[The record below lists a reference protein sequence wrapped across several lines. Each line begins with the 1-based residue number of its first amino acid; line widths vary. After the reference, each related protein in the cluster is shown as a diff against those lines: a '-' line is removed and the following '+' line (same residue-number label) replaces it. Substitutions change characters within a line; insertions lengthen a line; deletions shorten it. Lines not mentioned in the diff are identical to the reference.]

1 MSKMYLAH
9 CLHAFNKEKSS
20 TGRRK
25 RRQRL
30 CGLRAED
37 PVMKSFWKVRKGC
50 VLCAIF
56 KHAGAAHVFLPL
68 ALSPAEEGPW
78 GMQPGI

>member
-1 MSKMYLAH
+1 MSKMYH
-9 CLHAFNKEKSS
+9 RRCLNVSKKEKSRA
-20 TGRRK
+20 GRRK
-25 RRQRL
+25 RRQQL
-30 CGLRAED
+30 CRLRAED

-56 KHAGAAHVFLPL
+56 KHAGAAHVFLSRV
-68 ALSPAEEGPW
+68 LSPAEEGPG